1 MSDLISRSALIER
14 IENLLA
20 EMKGKLNEPAVE
32 KVELSELEP
41 GDVIETSF
49 GEMIVLEHIGAAT
62 KIITKEFLKEKQ
74 KFDSNSP
81 SFKTSEIRTLLNG
94 DILKMFV
101 KEFGNDNILPY
112 EVKLTTVDMQ
122 QDYGTYTGR
131 IRLITFDEAREFN
144 ELLVNEEL
152 PDWWWTMTPWSTKK
166 RGWEYSVA
174 VVSPSGYFDDN
185 VCVNGGGVRPVCIL
199 KSNIFVLRKN

>member
-1 MSDLISRSALIER
+1 MKALVEK

-20 EMKGKLNEPAVE
+20 ELKGKLNELAEE
-32 KVELSELEP
+32 KVELSKLEP
-41 GDVIETSF
+41 GDVFETSF
-49 GEMIVLEHIGAAT
+49 GEMIVLEHMGEKT
-62 KIITKEFLKEKQ
+62 KVITKAFLKEKQ

-81 SFKTSEIRTLLNG
+81 SFKTSEIRTLLNE

-101 KEFGNDNILPY
+101 KEFGNDNILPC

-152 PDWWWTMTPWSTKK
+152 SGWWWTMTPWSTKK

-174 VVSPSGYFDDN
+174 VVSPSGFF
-185 VCVNGGGVRPVCIL
+185 NGIACDYDRGVRPVCIL
-199 KSNIFVLRKN
+199 KSNIFVSKKN